1 MTLNQKAVREL
12 KALYSKKRPAIE
24 KRLAEFKLIWKK
36 GTEEKIFTELAFCL
50 LTPQSKAKLCWQKI
64 ESLSKN
70 RKLFR
75 ASAPELARSICPVR
89 FHNNKA
95 RYIVEARKLFSKSGK
110 ISVRERLSALGDPE
124 EMRNW
129 LVKNIKGLGMKEA
142 SHFLRNVGLG
152 DDLAIL
158 DRHIL
163 RNLADL
169 GVIPGIPKT
178 LTVKNYLDIEARMK
192 DFSEKAGIPLAHLDL
207 LFWSK
212 ETGEIFK

>member
-1 MTLNQKAVREL
+1 MNRKAVREL
-12 KALYSKKRPAIE
+12 KKIYSEKRPAIE
-24 KRLAEFKLIWKK
+24 KRLAEFESIWEK
-36 GTEEKIFTELAFCL
+36 GTEEKIFAELSFCL
-50 LTPQSKAKLCWQKI
+50 LTPQSKARLCWKKI
-64 ESLSKN
+64 EALAKK
-70 RKLFR
+70 RELFR

-95 RYIVEARKLFSKSGK
+95 RYIVGARKLFSKSGK
-110 ISVRERLSALGDPE
+110 IAVRERLKPLGNPK